1 MKGAMENKNGTL
13 KPYPVFLVGLENR
26 SCIVAGGGHEA
37 EYKVKGLLDCQATL
51 TVISPTLTP
60 QLEEWAEE
68 GRFSW
73 LNRAYQP
80 GDLRGAFLVIA
91 ERSDPQRNA
100 QIFEEAEAENA
111 LVNLI
116 DDIPH
121 CNFIAGSVVRQ
132 GDLAITISTSGS
144 APALAVRLRQRFEKE
159 FGPEYGDFLK
169 LLAGLRQPMSALIP
183 DFQERRRRWYQL
195 VDSDILELLG
205 EGEKDRAWQRLV
217 EILGD
222 DFQSYLDSA
231 VR

>member
-1 MKGAMENKNGTL
+1 MNNKNGNL

-26 SCIVAGGGHEA
+26 HCIVVGGGKEA
-37 EYKVKGLLDCQATL
+37 EYKVKGLLECQATL
-51 TVISPTLTP
+51 MVISPTLTP

-91 ERSDPQRNA
+91 ERSDPPRNA
-100 QIFEEAEAENA
+100 QIFEEAQAENA

-132 GDLAITISTSGS
+132 GDLVITISTSGS
-144 APALAVRLRQRFEKE
+144 APALAVRLRQRFERE
-159 FGPEYGDFLK
+159 LGPEYSDFLA
-169 LLAGLRQPMSALIP
+169 LMAALRQPMSALIP
-183 DFQERRRRWYQL
+183 DFQERRRRWYRL
-195 VDSDILELLG
+195 VDSEILELLRAG
-205 EGEKDRAWQRLV
+205 ERDRAWEQLV
-217 EILGD
+217 EILGEA
-222 DFQSYLDSA
+222 FQGYLDAA